1 MTAELEPGKARIRHP
16 DAGESIVP
24 ASAVPHHE
32 RSDWEF
38 VEGDREDWPTEA
50 QPFGGQPLVRIRHP
64 VAGESRVPQSAVPQW
79 RSVGWQIVEPDD
91 QAAQTVTPVGEGG
104 ELAMEEFTVPQLRQ
118 LARDRGISPIPSTKP
133 ELLAALSG
141 DQESPEDQAGD
152 QPAPPSE
159 EER

>member
-79 RSVGWQIVEPDD
+79 RSVGWEVVEPDD
-91 QAAQTVTPVGEGG
+91 QAEASAEAVEI
-104 ELAMEEFTVPQLRQ
+104 EEFTVPQLRQ